1 MKFKDWINY
10 DFSQTEIIVGAS
22 AIDHL
27 DTPVEHPIGI
37 APQIWNDFDL
47 NLLNKK
53 ENINENLCY
62 SNIHPRNEW
71 HCRFIPNERRRET
84 ILRKINRFNFISK
97 GGLSSGQRQAIPF
110 NDYFINLQNHKFS
123 ISPEGNGIDCHRH
136 YETILAKGIPIIQK
150 PNEEYSNK
158 RWGVSSHMEKFEDLP
173 VLWTEDYSE
182 LTSDYLEE
190 KFDEFLETEFD
201 FLKMTKSYWRKL
213 SPGIDRCMNYWT
225 KKFK

>member
-10 DFSQTEIIVGAS
+10 DFSKTEIIVGAS

-27 DTPVEHPIGI
+27 DTPVGHPIGI
-37 APQIWNDFDL
+37 APQIWNDLDL
-47 NLLNKK
+47 NLLSKK

-62 SNIHPRNEW
+62 SNIHPKTGR
-71 HCRFIPNERRRET
+71 HRKT
-84 ILRKINRFNFISK
+84 ILRNINRFNFISK
-97 GGLSSGQRQAIPF
+97 GGLSYGQRQPIPF

-136 YETILAKGIPIIQK
+136 YETMLAKGIPIIQK
-150 PNEEYSNK
+150 PNEEYSNE
-158 RWGVSSHMEKFEDLP
+158 RWGVNSCMEKYEDLP

-213 SPGIDRCMNYWT
+213 SPDIDKCMNYWT
-225 KKFK
+225 EKFK